1 MFIFFYEKQN
11 KNKKKKKNS
20 KAALK
25 TVIRCKSKK
34 KNFFSQIFL
43 GKFLY
48 TIYS

>member
-1 MFIFFYEKQN
+1 MFIFSMKN
-11 KNKKKKKNS
+11 KTKKKKKKNS